1 MNFLLKDDL
10 NFLMEWWFE
19 FSFESLLRANVFSFI
34 RPADFNSFGDQSQI
48 QKDMLRALG
57 FCFTFIIFSSATD
70 SNRNGKCNYIYSNA
84 LKYTNGQSNMSAIP
98 NRPISKKYRI
108 WILKFIVYFEK
119 AKKMKKM
126 YLVVFSEYLN
136 CIKLNLCEQVSFFL
150 HHLFFP
156 WAATVLKNV
165 R

>member
-10 NFLMEWWFE
+10 NFLTEWWFE

-57 FCFTFIIFSSATD
+57 FCFTFILFSSATD

-119 AKKMKKM
+119 AKKWKKCTYWSSQNIWTVLSWICASK
-126 YLVVFSEYLN
+126 YL
-136 CIKLNLCEQVSFFL
+136 FFYT
-150 HHLFFP
+150 HLFFREP
-156 WAATVLKNV
+156 LLCWKTVI
-165 R
+165 